1 MPNVSDTTPA
11 VRLRSILFAPGN
23 SERKLRRALDE
34 PADAIVADLEDSV
47 PAAEKA
53 EARAIVADV
62 LASAPAGCARFVR
75 VNGADTGLLEE
86 DIASLAGLR
95 LDGLMLPKAEPDAL
109 RRVGSLSVIALVET
123 ARGMTR
129 AGAIASSGG
138 VVALMLGAVDLGLE
152 LRLLPRRDG
161 AEIAYFRSALVLE
174 SAAAGLGP
182 PVDGVYLDTRDLEGL
197 EEESSRARAFGMGGK
212 ACIHPAQ
219 VPVVN
224 TVFSPTAEELEH
236 AHRVIEAYESASATG
251 SGVVA
256 LEGRMID
263 LLVVEQARRLLAGE
277 APPHP
282 KVG

>member
-1 MPNVSDTTPA
+1 VPNLSDKTSA

-34 PADAIVADLEDSV
+34 PADAVVADLEDSV

-62 LASAPAGCARFVR
+62 LASAPTGCARFVR

-86 DIASLAGLR
+86 DIASL
-95 LDGLMLPKAEPDAL
+95 DGLGVDGIVLPKAEPDAL
-109 RRVGSLSVIALVET
+109 RRVGSMPVIAIVET

-129 AGAIASSGG
+129 ARAIASGD

-161 AEIAYFRSALVLE
+161 AELAFFRSALVLE
-174 SAAAGLGP
+174 SAAACLGP
-182 PVDGVYLDTRDLEGL
+182 PVDGVYVDTRDLEGL
-197 EEESSRARAFGMGGK
+197 EEESLRARTFGMGGK
-212 ACIHPAQ
+212 ACIHPSQ
-219 VPVVN
+219 VPIVN
-224 TVFSPTAEELEH
+224 RVFSPSAEELEH
-236 AHRVIEAYESASATG
+236 AHRVVEAYERARAAG
-251 SGVVA
+251 SGAVA

-263 LLVVEQARRLLAGE
+263 LPVVEQARRMLADEGLLG
-277 APPHP
+277 P

>member
-62 LASAPAGCARFVR
+62 LASAPARCARFVR

-109 RRVGSLSVIALVET
+109 RRVGSLPVIALVET

-224 TVFSPTAEELEH
+224 TVFSPTAEELED

-263 LLVVEQARRLLAGE
+263 LPVVEQARRLLAGE